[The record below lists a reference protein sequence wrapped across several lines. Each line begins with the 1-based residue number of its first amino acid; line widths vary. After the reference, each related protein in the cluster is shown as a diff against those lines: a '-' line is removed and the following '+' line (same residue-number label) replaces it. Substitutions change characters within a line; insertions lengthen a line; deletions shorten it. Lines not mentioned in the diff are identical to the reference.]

1 MSNVVIKEYLSH
13 KIIFTDDGWL
23 NATQTAKNFG
33 KDVRGY
39 TRSEQYKGYVNAVAK
54 HLNCDVQNLHI
65 AKKGGNLSEVEQ
77 GTFLHPKLAI
87 DFARWIS
94 PDFAVWCDEQVANIL
109 NKKVFPQSFPEALRL
124 YADEVEKNQLLE
136 EKNKKL
142 IKDYDILEDK
152 AFDNWELF
160 RLYLRPTKDD
170 FDRLDDKKKK

>member
-13 KIIFTDDGWL
+13 KILFTSDGWL

-39 TRSEQYKGYVNAVAK
+39 TRSEQYKGYAK
-54 HLNCDVQNLHI
+54 ALAKRLDCDVQDLHI
-65 AKKGGNLSEVEQ
+65 AKKGGNLNATEQ

-94 PDFAVWCDEQVANIL
+94 PDFAIWCDEQVANIL
-109 NKKVFPQSFPEALRL
+109 NQNVFPKSYPEALRM

-136 EKNKKL
+136 QRNQNLVKE
-142 IKDYDILEDK
+142 YDILEDK

-160 RLYLRPTKDD
+160 RLYLRPTKAD
-170 FDRLDDKKKK
+170 LNKLKKK